1 MTHSNKIVVAGG
13 GAAGMMAALTAARAG
28 GSVLL
33 LEPNEKVGRKLY
45 ITGKGRCNVT
55 NNCPRDELLSS
66 VPRNGRFLYS
76 AFSRFTPQDTMAFFE
91 ELGVPLKTERGNRVF
106 PRSDKA
112 ADIVDALFFALRRQG
127 VELRRDR
134 VTGLRAE
141 NGELTGVITEDGE
154 LRDLRGLILATGGA
168 SYPRTGSTGDGY
180 RLARAAGHTIVPIR
194 GSLVPLESEAPC
206 CAEMQGLSLRN
217 VELRV
222 RDHKGKTVFRERGEL
237 LFTHFGLSGPLALS
251 ASAHMDFMQESYTA
265 YIDWKPALDD
275 QTLDARLLRDF
286 KERANQDCANA
297 LGGLVPR
304 SAVPVMARWAG
315 IPLNAKVH
323 QIRKEQRLSLL
334 AALKGFTVPIAGP
347 RPIEEAIVTAGGV
360 AVGEVDP
367 KTMESKKARG
377 LYFAGEILDVDGYT
391 GGFNLQIAWSTGYA
405 AGSAAAGRVTFS
417 PEKTVLTGVTKKSA
431 SFSQEKRS

>member
-1 MTHSNKIVVAGG
+1 MTRSSKIVVAGG

-28 GSVLL
+28 AAVLL

-76 AFSRFTPQDTMAFFE
+76 AFHHFSPQDTMAFFE

-106 PRSDKA
+106 PCSGKA
-112 ADIVDALFFALRRQG
+112 VDIVDALYFALRREG

-134 VTGLRAE
+134 VTGLTVEDGALIGVTTE
-141 NGELTGVITEDGE
+141 NGELPG
-154 LRDLRGLILATGGA
+154 LRGVILATGGA

-180 RLARAAGHTIVPIR
+180 RLARSVGHTVVPIR
-194 GSLVPLESEAPC
+194 GSLVPLESDDPC

-217 VELRV
+217 VELTV
-222 RDHKGKTVFRERGEL
+222 RSRNGRIVFRERGEL
-237 LFTHFGLSGPLALS
+237 LFTHFGLSGPLVLS
-251 ASAHMDFMQESYTA
+251 ASAHMDFDQQGYTA

-275 QTLDARLLRDF
+275 RTLDARLLRDF

-304 SAVPVMARWAG
+304 SAVPVMARWVG
-315 IPLNAKVH
+315 IPLDAKVH
-323 QIRKEQRLSLL
+323 QIRKDQRLSLL
-334 AALKGFTVPIAGP
+334 AALKGFTIPITGP
-347 RPIEEAIVTAGGV
+347 RPIEEAIVTSGGV
-360 AVGEVDP
+360 KTSEVDP
-367 KTMESKKARG
+367 RTMESKKVRG
-377 LYFAGEILDVDGYT
+377 LYFAGEVLDVDGYT

-405 AGSAAAGRVTFS
+405 AGLASAGRVVFS
-417 PEKTVLTGVTKKSA
+417 SEKTVLTGAAKKK
-431 SFSQEKRS
+431 QKEQTG